1 MKLHFIALIIIGCA
15 LAATIAFNS
24 TRPIIKKLLPALPI
38 ASQAVT
44 TSQQFL
50 DYHGLDSFE
59 FNGEVYVVLI
69 NEQSTKLMKF
79 DTSKRILIP
88 ANFFAKEQQLIQYK
102 SDPTGRLSLVVE
114 EKGRLSAI
122 LLDDSTR
129 IEIKL
134 PDLEHRGFKHSLCCT
149 DILRVGGS
157 LYVWHERR
165 LMKFDI
171 YASPPAKVF
180 DQLLHFDTA
189 DKGNLILKRG
199 RVILNM
205 HDGRLHYFESH
216 SDIFRSEEN
225 ESIRREYESYP
236 DETAEQA
243 KPNWDSNWPS
253 APFRAAEIFRDDRD
267 RPVMLT
273 ESDGIYLLDDSVWK
287 LKTGNLA
294 ILDYQDAFQLKGGK
308 ICMVSARL
316 GDSKNIN
323 HRRIIIY
330 DVEKNTYD
338 VLTLVLGRSFQDSL
352 Q

>member
-1 MKLHFIALIIIGCA
+1 M
-15 LAATIAFNS
+15 
-24 TRPIIKKLLPALPI
+24 LPALPI

-44 TSQQFL
+44 SSQQFS
-50 DYHGLDSFE
+50 DYYGLDSFE

-79 DTSKRILIP
+79 DTSKKILIP
-88 ANFFAKEQQLIQYK
+88 ADFFTKEQQLIQYK

-122 LLDDSTR
+122 LLGDSTR

-134 PDLEHRGFKHSLCCT
+134 PELEHKGFKHSLCCA

-157 LYVWHERR
+157 LYVWHDRR

-189 DKGNLILKRG
+189 NKGNLILRRG

-216 SDIFRSEEN
+216 SDIFRSEAN
-225 ESIRREYESYP
+225 ESFNQNYENYSE
-236 DETAEQA
+236 ETADQA
-243 KPNWDSNWPS
+243 RLKWDSSWPS
-253 APFRAAEIFRDDRD
+253 APFRAEEFFRDDKD

-273 ESDGIYLLDDSVWK
+273 ESDGIYLLEDSTWK
-287 LKTGNLA
+287 LKTANLA
-294 ILDYQDAFQLKGGK
+294 ILNYQDAFQLKGGK
-308 ICMVSARL
+308 ICLVSARL

-330 DVEKNTYD
+330 DVENNSFD
-338 VLTLVLGRSFQDSL
+338 VLTLELGKAFDSPPQDSL
-352 Q
+352 R